1 MESLSISDIGAA
13 GIFIVLVLRETRHI
27 INARRGNGHGERRQ
41 ANGDA
46 GAGAIRG
53 KVHEMHRVIMR
64 EVDGVPMVYRHPDI
78 AEALEKIASNTDQ
91 ANVHLQA
98 IRNGGGGA
106 G

>member
-27 INARRGNGHGERRQ
+27 INARRGNGHGDRRQ
-41 ANGDA
+41 AVGD
-46 GAGAIRG
+46 GAAIRG

-78 AEALEKIASNTDQ
+78 AEALEKIAANTDQ

>member
-1 MESLSISDIGAA
+1 
-13 GIFIVLVLRETRHI
+13 
-27 INARRGNGHGERRQ
+27 
-41 ANGDA
+41 
-46 GAGAIRG
+46 
-53 KVHEMHRVIMR
+53 MHRVIMR

-106 G
+106 GQ